1 MTYTRAKDLL
11 LSLGRWKEA
20 CVLLVVAGET
30 AAPSPDSQH
39 WGRGVRPP
47 GVYRAGGAC
56 HRGMGGSASTSL
68 PSCAIKFMRIL
79 SFALSYPDIF

>member
-11 LSLGRWKEA
+11 LSVGRWKEA
-20 CVLLVVAGET
+20 RVLLVVVEET

-39 WGRGVRPP
+39 WEGGSP
-47 GVYRAGGAC
+47 GVYRAVGAC

-79 SFALSYPDIF
+79 SFAF